1 VIIAFL
7 ANPVSFVVATAA
19 MMGAGWAAG
28 WPDDAWWPYA
38 GFIVVY
44 LLCAW
49 FLPWWTRPMNLWRYW
64 RMKRA
69 EKAMASQFPTWPRP
83 PA

>member
-1 VIIAFL
+1 VIFAFL
-7 ANPVSFVVATAA
+7 ANPVSFLLASVA

-28 WPDDAWWPYA
+28 WPDGAWWPLA
-38 GFIVVY
+38 LFIVVY

-64 RMKRA
+64 RAKRA
-69 EKAMASQFPTWPRP
+69 EKAMANQFPTWPRP